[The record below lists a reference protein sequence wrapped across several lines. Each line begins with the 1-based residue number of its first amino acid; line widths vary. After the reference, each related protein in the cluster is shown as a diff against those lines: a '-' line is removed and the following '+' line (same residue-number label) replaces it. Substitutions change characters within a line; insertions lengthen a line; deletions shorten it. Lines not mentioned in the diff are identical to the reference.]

1 MEIQETRIPGLFVLE
16 DGDFTDSRGS
26 FRRKYCKREL
36 KEILGEKNV
45 VQVNQ
50 SDNVLAGTIR
60 GLHYQIEDWKEI
72 KIVSCVNGSAL
83 DIAVDLR
90 KGSKT
95 FLQYE
100 SLLITAENNRSFF
113 IPEGFAH
120 GFQTLEDNTSLIYF
134 TTQFYRPAY
143 EGGINYLEPS
153 VGIQWSQ
160 PASVVSLKDQEIPLL
175 SVNFKGI

>member
-1 MEIQETRIPGLFVLE
+1 MEIQETRIPGLFIL
-16 DGDFTDSRGS
+16 GDDNFSDSRGS
-26 FRRKYCKREL
+26 FRRKYCFKDL
-36 KEILGEKNV
+36 KELLKERDI

-50 SDNVLAGTIR
+50 SDNILAGTIR
-60 GLHYQIEDWKEI
+60 GLHYQIEESKEI
-72 KIVSCVNGSAL
+72 KIVSCVQGSAL

-100 SLLITAENNRSFF
+100 SLLITAENHRSFF

-134 TTQFYRPAY
+134 TTQFYCPVN
-143 EGGINYLEPS
+143 ESGINYLEPS
-153 VGIQWSQ
+153 VGIQWNL
-160 PASVVSLKDQEIPLL
+160 PASVLSLKDQQIPLL